1 VASRKAASI
10 GAQIVSK
17 GNARPSAPEDN
28 SGANPELKEKII
40 PITALIIASAAL
52 NGFEQ
57 GLISQ
62 WLRDSIDIGA
72 LPEGNKIFGVAD
84 DVIEAPITVRLKE
97 SMYRALT
104 EYGLRKAPRE
114 PDQHIMVQAL
124 EEFLQ

>member
-1 VASRKAASI
+1 VVSRKAASI

-28 SGANPELKEKII
+28 SGANPEVKEKII
-40 PITALIIASAAL
+40 
-52 NGFEQ
+52 
-57 GLISQ
+57 
-62 WLRDSIDIGA
+62 
-72 LPEGNKIFGVAD
+72 
-84 DVIEAPITVRLKE
+84 PITVRLKE

-114 PDQHIMVQAL
+114 PNQHIMVQAL